1 LTRSASGQDYR
12 FGQKLLGDCNLEHQ
26 IVASCRQLSHGIIS
40 SMNSANDLTGGSRLR
55 SAHWYA
61 GDDRHAYIHRAWM
74 RRGLPGDAFTGR
86 PHIAIA
92 NTASDLT
99 PCNAHLTEV
108 AASVKNGVYE
118 AGGIPLELPVVSL
131 GETLLRPTA
140 MLWRN
145 MAAMATEEMLRA
157 NPIDGVV
164 LLGGCDKT
172 IPALLMAAAS
182 VDIPAVVV
190 PGGPMLTGTFRGVS
204 LGCGTDVWR
213 LSEEVRAGTLSAEEF
228 TRSESAMIRS
238 RGHCNTMGTASTM
251 ALVAEAL
258 GTVVPGVAG
267 TPAADSRLLEAAH
280 GTGRLVVEMV
290 AADRRPSTFLTHA
303 SFANA
308 IVTMAAVGGSTNAV
322 VHLLAIA
329 GRLGID
335 LTLDDFDRIGSHVP
349 LLVDLQP
356 AGRFLMDDFFRAGGL
371 LAVLRE
377 VRDLLDP
384 TAVTVTGRPLVD
396 YLDAA
401 PIWDPE
407 VIRLRREPLLTEG
420 GIAVLRGNLAPDGTI
435 IKPAAASPHL
445 IQHRGRALVFDSIE
459 DFNTRIDDPDLE
471 VDADTVL
478 VLRGCGPKGYP
489 GMPEVSNMPLPKKL
503 LAQGVRDMVRICDGR
518 MSGTAYGTVVLHV
531 APEAAAGGP
540 LALVQTGDEIT
551 LDVPGRTLTLEV
563 ADEDLQNRRP
573 NAATLAGFAN
583 PVRGWERLYIDHVQ
597 QADSGADLDFLIG
610 ATGDHVSRDSH

>member
-1 LTRSASGQDYR
+1 MT
-12 FGQKLLGDCNLEHQ
+12 
-26 IVASCRQLSHGIIS
+26 S
-40 SMNSANDLTGGSRLR
+40 SNDLIAGSRLR
-55 SAHWYA
+55 SGQWYA
-61 GDDRHAYIHRAWM
+61 GDDRNAYIHRAWM
-74 RRGLPGDAFTGR
+74 RRGVPGDAFTGR

-172 IPALLMAAAS
+172 IPSLLMAAAS

-190 PGGPMLTGTFRGVS
+190 PGGPMLTGTFRGVA

-213 LSEEVRAGTLSAEEF
+213 LSEEVRAGTLSAEQF

-290 AADRRPSTFLTHA
+290 AADRRPSTFLTKA

-335 LTLDDFDRIGSHVP
+335 LTIDDFDRIGSHVP

-356 AGRFLMDDFFRAGGL
+356 AGRFLMDDFYRAGGL

-377 VRDLLDP
+377 VRDLLDA

-420 GIAVLRGNLAPDGTI
+420 GIAVLRGNLAPAGAI

-459 DFNTRIDDPDLE
+459 DFHTRIDDPELD

-551 LDVPGRTLTLEV
+551 LDVRGRMLTLEV
-563 ADEDLQNRRP
+563 PEEELLRRRP

-583 PVRGWERLYIDHVQ
+583 PLRGWERLYIDHVQ
-597 QADSGADLDFLIG
+597 QADTGADLDFLVG
-610 ATGDHVSRDSH
+610 ATGHHVSRESH

>member
-1 LTRSASGQDYR
+1 MT
-12 FGQKLLGDCNLEHQ
+12 
-26 IVASCRQLSHGIIS
+26 
-40 SMNSANDLTGGSRLR
+40 SANDLTVGSQLR
-55 SAHWYA
+55 SAQWYA
-61 GDDRHAYIHRAWM
+61 GDDRNAYIHRAWM
-74 RRGLPGDAFTGR
+74 RRGVPGDAFTGR

-172 IPALLMAAAS
+172 IPSLLMAAAS
-182 VDIPAVVV
+182 VDLPAVVV

-213 LSEEVRAGTLSAEEF
+213 LSEEVRAGTLSAEQF
-228 TRSESAMIRS
+228 TQSESAMIRS

-280 GTGRLVVEMV
+280 GTGRLIVEMV

-308 IVTMAAVGGSTNAV
+308 IVTTAAVGGSTNAV
-322 VHLLAIA
+322 VHLLAIG

-356 AGRFLMDDFFRAGGL
+356 AGRFLMDDFYRAGGL

-401 PIWDPE
+401 PIWDAE
-407 VIRLRREPLLTEG
+407 VIRLRREPLLNEG
-420 GIAVLRGNLAPDGTI
+420 GIAVLRGNLAPAGAI

-471 VDADTVL
+471 VDSDTVL

-531 APEAAAGGP
+531 APEAAADGP

-563 ADEDLQNRRP
+563 SEEELQRRRP

-597 QADSGADLDFLIG
+597 QADTGADLDFLVG
-610 ATGDHVSRDSH
+610 ATGDYVSRDSH

>member
-1 LTRSASGQDYR
+1 M
-12 FGQKLLGDCNLEHQ
+12 
-26 IVASCRQLSHGIIS
+26 S
-40 SMNSANDLTGGSRLR
+40 SSNDGSRLR
-55 SAHWYA
+55 SAQWYA
-61 GDDRHAYIHRAWM
+61 GDDRNAYIHRAWM
-74 RRGLPGDAFTGR
+74 RRGVPGDAFTGR

-182 VDIPAVVV
+182 VDLPAVVV

-213 LSEEVRAGTLSAEEF
+213 LSEEVRAGTLSAEQF

-290 AADRRPSTFLTHA
+290 ASDRRPSTFLTHA

-356 AGRFLMDDFFRAGGL
+356 AGRFLMDDFYRAGGL

-384 TAVTVTGRPLVD
+384 TALTVTGRPLVD

-401 PIWDPE
+401 AIWDPE
-407 VIRLRREPLLTEG
+407 VIRLRAQPLLTEG
-420 GIAVLRGNLAPDGTI
+420 GIAVLRGNLAPAGAI

-459 DFNTRIDDPDLE
+459 DFHARIDDPELD

-489 GMPEVSNMPLPKKL
+489 GMPEVSNMPLPMKL
-503 LAQGVRDMVRICDGR
+503 LAKGVRDMVRICDGR

-551 LDVPGRTLTLEV
+551 LDVPDRTLSLEV
-563 ADEDLQNRRP
+563 SEEELRLRRP
-573 NAATLAGFAN
+573 NAATLSGFAN
-583 PVRGWERLYIDHVQ
+583 PARGWERLYIDHVQ
-597 QADSGADLDFLIG
+597 QADTGADLDFLVG
-610 ATGDHVSRDSH
+610 ATGDRVSRESH